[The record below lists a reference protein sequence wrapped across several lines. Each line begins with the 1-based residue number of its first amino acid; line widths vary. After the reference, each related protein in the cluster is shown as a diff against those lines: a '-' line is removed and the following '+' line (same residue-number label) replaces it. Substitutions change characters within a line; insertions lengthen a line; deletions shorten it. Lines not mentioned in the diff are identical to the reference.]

1 MNILAKRL
9 FGFAVIA
16 VFILLFCGCAAKK
29 KSMPKISNIASVPG
43 IYHKVANNETLWNI
57 SKDYNIRLDDLVAA
71 NKIPDASKI
80 NSGQLIF
87 IPNAAKDTYTEIN
100 KSFSTSDSGFIWPVK
115 GRVLTHFGI
124 RYNGIKSKGIKIK
137 AKEGVKIV
145 AARSGEISF
154 CEDKVKGKGRTI
166 IIDHHDGFITVY
178 AHNSENLVT
187 AGQAVRQGETI
198 AKVGSTGRS
207 ETPQLYFEIRKG
219 HKPQNPFYYLP

>member
-1 MNILAKRL
+1 MNILIKRFL
-9 FGFAVIA
+9 ILTVIA
-16 VFILLFCGCAAKK
+16 AFIPLICGCAAKR
-29 KSMPKISNIASVPG
+29 KSTAKLSNITSVPG
-43 IYHKVANNETLWNI
+43 IYHKVANNETLWSI

-87 IPNAAKDTYTEIN
+87 IPNAIKDTYAKIN
-100 KSFSTSDSGFIWPVK
+100 KSFSASDSGFIWPVQ
-115 GRVLTHFGI
+115 GRVLTYFGI
-124 RYNGIKSKGIKIK
+124 RYNGIKSKGIKVR

-145 AARSGEISF
+145 AARSGKISF
-154 CEDKVKGKGRTI
+154 CEDKLKGKGKTI
-166 IIDHHDGFITVY
+166 IIDHRDGFITVY

-187 AGQAVRQGETI
+187 VGQAVRQGEVI